1 MIDSFRT
8 IVPQYTR
15 RRVAL
20 VPDDGTIH
28 CPNGHRITDSKL
40 VWNDRAIRCK
50 AQGTNGRDNCS
61 ALVLLI
67 GGGLRTLDGRT
78 LILCAEVTPGEL
90 RAMREARMDVSA
102 MIKHLG
108 LTWNPETH

>member
-1 MIDSFRT
+1 VIDSSRSIAGT
-8 IVPQYTR
+8 YTR

-20 VPDDGTIH
+20 VPDDGAIH

-40 VWNDRAIRCK
+40 VWNDGTIRCK
-50 AQGTNGRDNCS
+50 AQAPNGRENCS

-78 LILCAEVTPGEL
+78 LILCAEVTPTEL
-90 RAMREARMDVSA
+90 RTMREARMDITA
-102 MIKHLG
+102 MIAHLN
-108 LTWNPETH
+108 LSWNPENR